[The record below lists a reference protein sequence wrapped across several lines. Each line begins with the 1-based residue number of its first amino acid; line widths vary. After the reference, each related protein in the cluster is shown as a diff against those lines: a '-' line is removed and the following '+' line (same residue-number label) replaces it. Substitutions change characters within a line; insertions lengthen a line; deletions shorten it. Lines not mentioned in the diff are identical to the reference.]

1 MKNTKAVRS
10 IISLVG
16 LILSS
21 MIIMYYWSIADITQL
36 IRVPMQVMILVLIY
50 IGLQLLKRNVVKK
63 QNWWDWL
70 YYIGLFAIALPIFFT
85 KETNYDLT
93 LKLAQFGVLFLAIPI
108 FIEGY
113 FIVKQNHS

>member
-1 MKNTKAVRS
+1 MKNSKSIRS

-21 MIIMYYWSIADITQL
+21 MIIMYYWSIIDLIQL
-36 IRVPMQVMILVLIY
+36 IKVPMQVMILVLIY
-50 IGLQLLKRNVVKK
+50 IGLQLLKRNLVKQ

-70 YYIGLFAIALPIFFT
+70 YYIGLFAIALPIFFASPSNF
-85 KETNYDLT
+85 ELV
-93 LKLAQFGVLFLAIPI
+93 LKFSQFGVLFLAIPI

-113 FIVKQNHS
+113 FIVKQYHS